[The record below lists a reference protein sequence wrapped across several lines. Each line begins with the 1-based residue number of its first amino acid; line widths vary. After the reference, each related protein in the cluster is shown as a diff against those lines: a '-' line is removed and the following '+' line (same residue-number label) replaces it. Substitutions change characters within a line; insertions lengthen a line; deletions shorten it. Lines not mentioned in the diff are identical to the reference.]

1 MTTTSSTPDVL
12 VIGGGIAGMLIATEL
27 RARGATVTLAERG
40 RLGQAASALNA
51 GGVRQQF
58 FQPENIRAAQATVG
72 FLTGF
77 EAAHGIDIGF
87 TQRGYLYLCLTP
99 EQDRRLAEGLAEQQ
113 ALGVPARRVTVAEIG
128 ELAPGV
134 VTTDLTGGY
143 FCPTDGRL
151 DPRVLMSAI
160 ARVTRR
166 AGVTVLEDTEVT
178 GLIENGGRITAV
190 ATTAGPLAA
199 GTVVNAAGPW
209 APHVAAMHGGTLP
222 VTPRR
227 SQVFMISEAPALPA
241 GLPHTFD
248 LSGGYYVRPAGSGAW
263 AGASFKPVLDSPPP
277 AALEAQWLEA
287 DELHR
292 RVSGRVPALA
302 PTRFDVA
309 WAGIIEVTPD
319 DNPVIGRTGPENLYT
334 AAGFSGHGMCV
345 APGLAGPVA
354 AEILGEDR
362 SAELGLYRPER
373 FEDAARTR
381 PEGMWLSERPARLED
396 WAPPGDPNLITARS
410 APARDQQ

>member
-1 MTTTSSTPDVL
+1 MTTTSRTAADVL

-27 RARGATVTLAERG
+27 RRLGATVTLAERG

-58 FQPENIRAAQATVG
+58 FQPENIRAARATIE

-77 EAAHGIDIGF
+77 RAEHGIDIGF
-87 TQRGYLYLCLTP
+87 TQRGYLYLCLTS
-99 EQDRRLAEGLAEQQ
+99 EQDQRLAEGLTAQQ
-113 ALGVPARRVTVAEIG
+113 ALGVPARRVTVAEIEG
-128 ELAPGV
+128 LAPGV
-134 VTTDLTGGY
+134 ATAGLIGGY

-160 ARVTRR
+160 ARITRR
-166 AGVTVLEDTEVT
+166 AGVSVLEDTAVT
-178 GLIENGGRITAV
+178 GLTMSGGRITGISSTV
-190 ATTAGPLAA
+190 GPLAA

-209 APHVAAMHGGTLP
+209 APDIAAMHGGTLP
-222 VTPRR
+222 VIPRR
-227 SQVFMISEAPALPA
+227 SQVFMISEAPALHRD
-241 GLPHTFD
+241 LPHTFD
-248 LSGGYYVRPAGSGAW
+248 LSGGFYVRPAGTGAW
-263 AGASFKPVLDSPPP
+263 AGASFKPLLESPPP
-277 AALEAQWLEA
+277 ASLEAQWAEA

-292 RVSGRVPALA
+292 RVSRRVPSLA

-319 DNPVIGRTGPENLYT
+319 DNPVIGWTGPENLYT

-345 APGLAGPVA
+345 APGLAGPAA
-354 AEILGEDR
+354 AEILGQDR
-362 SAELGLYRPER
+362 SGELGLYRAGR
-373 FEDAARTR
+373 FARPGATR

-396 WAPPGDPNLITARS
+396 WAPQAEAAR
-410 APARDQQ
+410 